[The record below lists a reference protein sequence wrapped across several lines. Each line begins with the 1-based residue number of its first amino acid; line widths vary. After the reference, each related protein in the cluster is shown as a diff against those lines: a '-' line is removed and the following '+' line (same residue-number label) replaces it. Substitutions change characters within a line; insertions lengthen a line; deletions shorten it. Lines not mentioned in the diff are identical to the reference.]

1 MQLTAAKL
9 SHVNTDCRTLSFFI
23 MENGGRSDINEHITS
38 KFARL
43 HFVLCNKTQ
52 RVTKDQ
58 MKVGIITMPVTERQS
73 LVLLHNYYIISSGHL
88 NPAATATFKLPAP
101 FCKDDKLSIL
111 PPPLTTLK
119 AITPITCANQ
129 IFLFDDTLGGEALP
143 VLALDCPGLPD
154 LIKPSEV
161 DNI

>member
-43 HFVLCNKTQ
+43 HFVLCNKSQ

-88 NPAATATFKLPAP
+88 NPAATETFKLPAP

-111 PPPLTTLK
+111 PPPAHHPESNYTYHLCK
-119 AITPITCANQ
+119 SN
-129 IFLFDDTLGGEALP
+129 FSF
-143 VLALDCPGLPD
+143 
-154 LIKPSEV
+154 
-161 DNI
+161 

>member
-43 HFVLCNKTQ
+43 HSVLCNKTQ

-111 PPPLTTLK
+111 PPPPLCSPPWKQLHLS
-119 AITPITCANQ
+119 PVQ
-129 IFLFDDTLGGEALP
+129 IKFFFLMTHWVEKRFLFWHLT
-143 VLALDCPGLPD
+143 VPGF
-154 LIKPSEV
+154 LI
-161 DNI
+161 

>member
-58 MKVGIITMPVTERQS
+58 MTVGIITMPVTERQS
-73 LVLLHNYYIISSGHL
+73 LVLLHNYFIISSGHL

-111 PPPLTTLK
+111 PPPRSPPWKQLHLS
-119 AITPITCANQ
+119 PVQ
-129 IFLFDDTLGGEALP
+129 IKFFFLMTHLVEKRFLFWHLT
-143 VLALDCPGLPD
+143 VPGF
-154 LIKPSEV
+154 LI
-161 DNI
+161 